1 MNEQRDPP
9 GERPAKAKVLL
20 RLDAGLLRRID
31 GRARLEK
38 RTRSNTIRLMLD
50 YAIEHMPQGWV
61 R

>member
-1 MNEQRDPP
+1 MDKRRP
-9 GERPAKAKVLL
+9 ERSKVLL
-20 RLDAGLLRRID
+20 RIDEAALKRLD